1 VDAEFEV
8 FRALADPTRRAI
20 FEQLALAE
28 TSVKDL
34 TARFSV
40 SQPAVSQH
48 LKALRAAGLVVERRE
63 GRFAH
68 YRAKPEGLA
77 PLVEWIAHYRAFW
90 PERLQKLR
98 GLLQEMDE

>member
-1 VDAEFEV
+1 MSENSDV

-20 FEQLALAE
+20 LEQLALGE
-28 TSVKDL
+28 TTVKDL
-34 TARFSV
+34 TAHFSV

-48 LKALRAAGLVVERRE
+48 LAALRRAGLVSERRA

-68 YRAKPEGLA
+68 YRANPEGLR
-77 PLVEWIAHYRAFW
+77 PLVEWIDHFRSFW
-90 PERLQKLR
+90 PERIRRLE